1 MIAIVLR
8 FIYSLYAK
16 KMNIPQYSKQIQ
28 CNVLSKNS
36 LQQREKTEDQ
46 THKST
51 IIITK
56 MGGVIKA
63 R

>member
-16 KMNIPQYSKQIQ
+16 KSNNPQYSKQIQ
-28 CNVLSKNS
+28 CNVLSKNN
-36 LQQREKTEDQ
+36 LQQREKAEDQ
-46 THKST
+46 AHKST

-56 MGGVIKA
+56 MGGGN
-63 R
+63 